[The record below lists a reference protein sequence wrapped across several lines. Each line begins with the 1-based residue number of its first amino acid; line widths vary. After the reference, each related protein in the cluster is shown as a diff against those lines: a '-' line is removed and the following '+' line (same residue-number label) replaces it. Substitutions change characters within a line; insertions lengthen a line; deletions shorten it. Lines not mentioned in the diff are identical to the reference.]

1 MFTIAALYRFNRIDD
16 PQALVDLVK
25 DRFGPLG
32 LMGSLH
38 IAGEGVNGTMS
49 GSAEVIAAFVDLL
62 TNEAGL
68 IREEVKYA
76 TAATNPFDRLKV
88 RVRDEIITF
97 KQPGIDPA
105 TRTGTYIEPQAWN
118 DLIAEDDVLLIDA
131 RNAYETEIG
140 IFAGAV
146 DPAIAHFSHF
156 PDYVR
161 SQLDKTRH
169 RRIAMYCTGG
179 IRCEK
184 AAAFLLNEGFAEVY
198 HLKGG
203 ILKYLEDMP
212 AAQSTWQ
219 GKCFVFDE
227 RGEVGHE
234 DFILNDR
241 VGDA

>member
-1 MFTIAALYRFNRIDD
+1 MYTIAAFYRFQPLAD
-16 PQALVDLVK
+16 PQALVDLIK

-32 LMGSLH
+32 LFGSLH
-38 IAGEGVNGTMS
+38 IATEGVNGTMS
-49 GSAEVIAAFVDLL
+49 GSAETIAGLIDVLV
-62 TNEAGL
+62 ERAGL
-68 IREEVKYA
+68 IRTQVKYA

-88 RVRDEIITF
+88 RVREEIITF

-105 TRTGTYIEPQAWN
+105 TRTGTYVEAQDWN
-118 DLIAEDDVLLIDA
+118 DLIAQDDVLLIDA

-161 SQLDKTRH
+161 SQLDKARH
-169 RRIAMYCTGG
+169 KRVAMYCTGG

-184 AAAFLLNEGFAEVY
+184 AAAFMLNEGFEEVY

-203 ILKYLEDMP
+203 ILKYLEEMP
-212 AAQSTWQ
+212 ADRSSWQ

-227 RGEVGHE
+227 RGAVGHE
-234 DFILNDR
+234 DFATDE
-241 VGDA
+241 